1 MYMIYKENINAH
13 WGQGLKIFIDVVHE
27 QNYVKTTPYILLPVV
42 GLVSMAWP
50 GLTRSFAL

>member
-1 MYMIYKENINAH
+1 MIYKENINAH
-13 WGQGLKIFIDVVHE
+13 WGQGLKIFIDVVHD